1 MASLV
6 DRVRVGDVAAEP
18 FPYLIVRDALDDAL
32 CSRLIS
38 EFPPLEV
45 VSGGAPLGSNRRFSM
60 TAHEALEH
68 PQMPDVWRELI
79 RQHVSQQFLD
89 GLKRLFGAHIKR
101 LYPDFEDDFGAVDAL
116 RAGVRGVDSFEVS
129 DVQLDAQIS
138 INTPVLETPDS
149 VRESHLDAPDKLFVG
164 LFYLRSDDDDST
176 GGDLEIAQW
185 RSQPRGQ
192 RGPMS
197 YRKFVEIV
205 ETVPYARNTLILF
218 VNSPNSLHGVTVRS
232 RTKAPRLFM
241 NIVGDVKAPL
251 FDMGAYQASAW
262 DRVLASPDII
272 QGKLLARRY

>member
-1 MASLV
+1 VLA
-6 DRVRVGDVAAEP
+6 
-18 FPYLIVRDALDDAL
+18 
-32 CSRLIS
+32 LIS

-68 PQMPDVWRELI
+68 PQIPDVWRELI

-89 GLKRLFGAHIKR
+89 GLTRLFGAHIKR

-176 GGDLEIAQW
+176 GAT
-185 RSQPRGQ
+185 S
-192 RGPMS
+192 
-197 YRKFVEIV
+197 
-205 ETVPYARNTLILF
+205 
-218 VNSPNSLHGVTVRS
+218 RS
-232 RTKAPRLFM
+232 RNGAPSHAGCAGRWRT
-241 NIVGDVKAPL
+241 
-251 FDMGAYQASAW
+251 ASSSRSSRPCPTRAT
-262 DRVLASPDII
+262 R
-272 QGKLLARRY
+272 